1 MPQTRRTLLKLFT
14 TGAVVVAAGH
24 RPTVGRDTEGGARVI
39 PVPEPRIAR
48 FEELAYGMFVH
59 WGVFSLMGQCVW
71 AMHPGRFPLEDYKRQ
86 VPRFTAKEFNPRA
99 WAATARRSG
108 MRYMT
113 LTARQHDGFSLY
125 DTRGLSDYDA
135 VHVGPGRDLVAE
147 FVEGCRAE
155 GIEPFLYHTTYDWY
169 QPSFTQDFDA
179 YLEYLHKSIEV
190 LCTYYGKLGGF
201 WFDGNW
207 SKRDAD
213 WKEDRLY
220 SIIRRLQPEAVII
233 NNTGV
238 DAPGAL
244 GHPEVDCVTFEQ
256 SHPTRMDRQGAAKY
270 VAAEMCESMNSHW
283 GITPND
289 YNYLSPKG
297 IIEDLCACRGVGANL
312 LLNIGPTPEGR
323 LPAYESAAFER
334 AGGWV
339 DRHAEPIYKGKPTA
353 VRGPGRDF
361 AVQVDDRLFLFVH
374 DILPRPGEHVVTGV
388 AGHGPRVFAGVD
400 RPVRS
405 VRWMD
410 NGEELKFERGD
421 DDMLTVH
428 VTPYPP
434 GVNMVVRVAE
444 VR

>member
-207 SKRDAD
+207 SKR
-213 WKEDRLY
+213 
-220 SIIRRLQPEAVII
+220 
-233 NNTGV
+233 
-238 DAPGAL
+238 
-244 GHPEVDCVTFEQ
+244 
-256 SHPTRMDRQGAAKY
+256 
-270 VAAEMCESMNSHW
+270 
-283 GITPND
+283 
-289 YNYLSPKG
+289 
-297 IIEDLCACRGVGANL
+297 
-312 LLNIGPTPEGR
+312 
-323 LPAYESAAFER
+323 
-334 AGGWV
+334 
-339 DRHAEPIYKGKPTA
+339 
-353 VRGPGRDF
+353 PGR
-361 AVQVDDRLFLFVH
+361 RRS
-374 DILPRPGEHVVTGV
+374 IST
-388 AGHGPRVFAGVD
+388 GPRGASPNWAAARACSIRSGTSARWRSAPLPGNAAIAGAWGSL
-400 RPVRS
+400 RKPSARS
-405 VRWMD
+405 RDTW
-410 NGEELKFERGD
+410 RA
-421 DDMLTVH
+421 T
-428 VTPYPP
+428 
-434 GVNMVVRVAE
+434 
-444 VR
+444 